1 MFLQRLELAPFSVNL
16 CQACSSSLAAF
27 SHELYKGE
35 EVSYTISAG

>member
-35 EVSYTISAG
+35 EVYYMLSAG